1 MSFHTRCPSL
11 SRRLITSALC
21 GAIIVKVFAIPAS
34 AETQPEA
41 WGDYLDYAYV
51 YTAADPGPLSER
63 LAEYTQETG
72 IDLDTYIENFL
83 SDPLEP
89 DAPVDETT
97 LRRTAIAHLL
107 QYLASRDPALIDRA
121 AQAATQLSTMSDSYE
136 SRYWHHYISA
146 HHAMERGNSTEFV
159 NATLDLWLDV
169 VVPLETPFDTLEALS
184 LSQSPTTGF
193 VSALPYVFENVTR
206 MVLLRSQEMG
216 LASNLDPLASLV
228 RLLHHN
234 RVGMNPE
241 VIPPAASAR
250 NYLDRIVS
258 RLDGPESDAGGLTFT
273 LQLFEAGKYHD
284 QARGLLAQQGF
295 SDESL
300 KAIDVTSGAYQRTWD
315 AAKTA
320 QGRAAVMS
328 RMLRLIGETYA
339 AKQRL
344 GLDPY
349 IEMPFD
355 LEDAIATYDELYAA
369 RNGNDFKKVGF
380 SRVGRSAYLQTLRGL
395 WEEIQE
401 ASLNAADYYL
411 ARSLAATENSDEFVR
426 SAAETYTR
434 YLVFFE
440 RHTAQEETAYVP
452 DSAYFAAYEAA
463 KGYGDAF
470 LNFASRGATTSE
482 LEVVAE
488 RYLDAMSAFPFDP
501 QLWPGLATSLE
512 RLGRAGEYI
521 GMARPIADT
530 VARSR
535 HIDSWIENGKPSAR
549 EIDTLRAALSDD
561 LVLMYLG
568 FAQASGDEDLDSSLA
583 ALRSER
589 DDAKEKLAWL
599 MGKAKSHDGPRVK
612 MPPASADEG
621 AASDVRKA
629 PINMTREIARTKMLL
644 DKLERKERA
653 RSKALPLY
661 RDALASRDMIE
672 QLRTQRDHAVHT
684 LLRRMYHESRAKT
697 SEISS

>member
-1 MSFHTRCPSL
+1 MSRSPEPFFTRVRA
-11 SRRLITSALC
+11 RRVVAACACAALALGLTSGPA
-21 GAIIVKVFAIPAS
+21 GAAG
-34 AETQPEA
+34 QPEA

-51 YTAADPGPLSER
+51 YTSADPEPLAER
-63 LAEYTQETG
+63 IAEYTKETG
-72 IDLDTYIENFL
+72 ITLDEYVANFL

-89 DAPVDETT
+89 TAPVDEST

-107 QYLASRDPALIDRA
+107 QYLSSRDPAQIDRA
-121 AQAATQLSTMSDSYE
+121 AEFATRLSEKSASYE
-136 SRYWHHYISA
+136 SRYWRHYIAA
-146 HHAMERGNSTEFV
+146 HHAMERGNASAFV
-159 NATLDLWLDV
+159 NSTLDLWLDV

-216 LASNLDPLASLV
+216 LAANLDPLAALV

-241 VIPPAASAR
+241 VIPPEASAR
-250 NYLDRIVS
+250 NYLDRIVA

-273 LQLFEAGKYHD
+273 LQLFEAGKFHD

-295 SDESL
+295 SDETL
-300 KAIDVTSGAYQRTWD
+300 EAIDVTSGAYQRTWD
-315 AAKTA
+315 TAKTA
-320 QGRAAVMS
+320 QGRAAVIS
-328 RMLRLIGETYA
+328 RVLRLVGETYA

-369 RNGNDFKKVGF
+369 REGNGFKQVGF
-380 SRVGRSAYLQTLRGL
+380 ARVGRSAYLQTLRGL

-401 ASLNAADYYL
+401 ATLNAADYYL
-411 ARSLAATENSDEFVR
+411 ARSLAATGNSDEYVR
-426 SAAETYTR
+426 CAAETYTR
-434 YLVFFE
+434 YLAFFE
-440 RHTAQEETAYVP
+440 SHVAQEETAYVP

-470 LNFASRGATTSE
+470 LEFASRGATAGE
-482 LEVVAE
+482 LEVVAD
-488 RYLDAMSAFPFDP
+488 RYLDAMSAYPFDP
-501 QLWPGLATSLE
+501 RVWPQLATALE

-521 GMARPIADT
+521 GLARPIADK

-535 HIDSWIENGKPSAR
+535 HIDSWIENGKSSAR
-549 EIDTLRAALSDD
+549 EIGSMRAALSDD

-568 FAQASGDEDLDSSLA
+568 FAQASGDAELDESLA
-583 ALRSER
+583 ALRRER
-589 DDAKEKLAWL
+589 DDTQAKLSWL
-599 MGKAKSHDGPRVK
+599 MGRAESHDGPRVK
-612 MPPASADEG
+612 MAPAAMDE
-621 AASDVRKA
+621 ASASDVRKA
-629 PINMTREIARTKMLL
+629 PINMTREIARTKILL
-644 DKLERKERA
+644 DKLERKVRA
-653 RSKALPLY
+653 RAKALPLY
-661 RDALASRDMIE
+661 RDALDSKDMIE
-672 QLRTQRDHAVHT
+672 KLRTQRDHPVHT
-684 LLRRMYHESRAKT
+684 LLRRMYHESR
-697 SEISS
+697 S

>member
-1 MSFHTRCPSL
+1 MSKPNPLLSTAARVAVAAALSL
-11 SRRLITSALC
+11 WLAL
-21 GAIIVKVFAIPAS
+21 PAAASS
-34 AETQPEA
+34 AEPEA

-51 YTAADPGPLSER
+51 YTSADPEPLAAR
-63 LAEYTQETG
+63 LDEYTEDTG
-72 IDLDTYIENFL
+72 ITLDTYIENFL

-89 DAPVDETT
+89 DAPVDESM

-121 AQAATQLSTMSDSYE
+121 AQYATQLSEKSDSYE
-136 SRYWHHYISA
+136 SRYWRHYISA
-146 HHAMERGNSTEFV
+146 HHAMERGNASAFV

-169 VVPLETPFDTLEALS
+169 VVPLEAPFDTLEALS

-206 MVLLRSQEMG
+206 MILLRSQEMG
-216 LASNLDPLASLV
+216 LSSNLDPLASLV

-241 VIPPAASAR
+241 VIPPEASAR
-250 NYLDRIVS
+250 EYLDRIVS
-258 RLDGPESDAGGLTFT
+258 RLDGSESDAGGLTFT
-273 LQLFEAGKYHD
+273 LQLFEAGKIHD
-284 QARGLLAQQGF
+284 QARALLAQQGF
-295 SDESL
+295 SDAALE
-300 KAIDVTSGAYQRTWD
+300 AIGVTSGAYQRTWGT
-315 AAKTA
+315 ARTA
-320 QGRAAVMS
+320 QGRAAVIN

-369 RNGNDFKKVGF
+369 REGNDYKKVGF
-380 SRVGRSAYLQTLRGL
+380 ARVGRTAYLQTLRGL
-395 WEEIQE
+395 WAEIQE
-401 ASLNAADYYL
+401 SSLNTADYYL
-411 ARSLAATENSDEFVR
+411 ARSLAATENSDEYVR

-434 YLVFFE
+434 YLAFFE
-440 RHTAQEETAYVP
+440 RYVGQEETAYVP

-470 LNFASRGATTSE
+470 LNFASRGATASE
-482 LEVVAE
+482 LEVVAD

-501 QLWPGLATSLE
+501 VLWPGLATALE
-512 RLGRAGEYI
+512 RLGRAGKYLEL
-521 GMARPIADT
+521 ARPIADS

-535 HIDSWIENGKPSAR
+535 HIDSWVENGKSSAR
-549 EIDTLRAALSDD
+549 AIGTLRAALSDD

-568 FAQASGDEDLDSSLA
+568 FAQSSGDRELDQSLES
-583 ALRSER
+583 LRSER
-589 DDAKEKLAWL
+589 DDTKEKLAWL
-599 MGKAKSHDGPRVK
+599 MGNAKTHDGPRVH
-612 MPPASADEG
+612 MPPASPDSGSADS
-621 AASDVRKA
+621 ASEVRSA
-629 PINMTREIARTKMLL
+629 PINMTREIARTKVLL
-644 DKLERKERA
+644 DKLERKVRA

-661 RDALASRDMIE
+661 RDALSSRDMIE
-672 QLRTQRDHAVHT
+672 KLRTQRDHAVHT
-684 LLRRMYHESRAKT
+684 LLRRMYHESR
-697 SEISS
+697 S

>member
-1 MSFHTRCPSL
+1 MLKRNSFRVVAVLASLVLVGTSTRS
-11 SRRLITSALC
+11 
-21 GAIIVKVFAIPAS
+21 V
-34 AETQPEA
+34 AEPKQPEA
-41 WGDYLDYAYV
+41 WGDYLDFAYV
-51 YTAADPGPLSER
+51 YTSADPEPLQKRLSE
-63 LAEYTQETG
+63 YTEATG
-72 IDLDTYIENFL
+72 ISLDEYIENFL
-83 SDPLEP
+83 RDPLLP
-89 DAPVDETT
+89 GAPIDESM

-121 AQAATQLSTMSDSYE
+121 ALAAAQLANGSDSYE
-136 SRYWHHYISA
+136 SRYWRHYIDA
-146 HHAMERGNSTEFV
+146 HHAMERGNASDFV
-159 NATLDLWLDV
+159 TATLELWLDV

-206 MVLLRSQEMG
+206 MVLIRSQEMG
-216 LASNLDPLASLV
+216 LAAHLDPLASLV

-241 VIPPAASAR
+241 VIPAAASAR
-250 NYLDRIVS
+250 DYLDRIVS

-273 LQLFEAGKYHD
+273 LQLFEAGKFHD
-284 QARGLLAQQGF
+284 HSRALLAERGF
-295 SDESL
+295 SEETL

-328 RMLRLIGETYA
+328 RVLRLIGETYA

-349 IEMPFD
+349 IEMPFGV
-355 LEDAIATYDELYAA
+355 EDAVATYDELYRA
-369 RNGNDFKKVGF
+369 RVGEDWKKVGF
-380 SRVGRSAYLQTLRGL
+380 ARVGHAAYLQTVRGL

-411 ARSLAATENSDEFVR
+411 ARSLAASEESDEYVR

-434 YLVFFE
+434 YLAFFD
-440 RHTAQEETAYVP
+440 RYVGEEESDYVP

-470 LNFASRGATTSE
+470 LNFASRSATASE
-482 LEVVAE
+482 LEVVTQ
-488 RYLDAMSAFPFDP
+488 RYLDAMDAFPFDA
-501 QLWPGLATSLE
+501 QLWPQLATSLE
-512 RLGRAGEYI
+512 RIGRAGEYLTL
-521 GMARPIADT
+521 ARPIADAVT
-530 VARSR
+530 RSR
-535 HIDSWIENGKPSAR
+535 HIDSWIKSGKPSTPQ
-549 EIDTLRAALSDD
+549 IHTLRGALSDD

-568 FAQASGDEDLDSSLA
+568 FAQSSESDELDQSLT

-589 DDAKEKLAWL
+589 DDVQHKLDWLLGNAKP
-599 MGKAKSHDGPRVK
+599 HDGARVH
-612 MPPASADEG
+612 MPAAPDSATQ
-621 AASDVRKA
+621 VRRA

-644 DKLERKERA
+644 DKLERKVNA
-653 RSKALPLY
+653 REKALPLY
-661 RDALASRDMIE
+661 RDALATHGLIE
-672 QLRTQRDHAVHT
+672 KLRSQRDHAVHT
-684 LLRRMYHESRAKT
+684 LLRRIYHETRS
-697 SEISS
+697 